1 MSDNIINI
9 QDSKKQPKTK
19 LFLSNDELVA
29 SCLARLS
36 KNVSSALDIIQTLT
50 DDVEALNANNA
61 HLQEQINQLRE
72 EKIMKINELNHMN
85 NETEWKLMELDQRL
99 TANEQHVETAMEDVY
114 YASTVINKLM
124 KQVEELTKHNNVLQ
138 KTVIDLEN
146 RVGQLEIV
154 NDIYEEEED
163 DYATTEL

>member
-72 EKIMKINELNHMN
+72 EKNH
-85 NETEWKLMELDQRL
+85 
-99 TANEQHVETAMEDVY
+99 
-114 YASTVINKLM
+114 
-124 KQVEELTKHNNVLQ
+124 
-138 KTVIDLEN
+138 EN
-146 RVGQLEIV
+146 
-154 NDIYEEEED
+154 
-163 DYATTEL
+163 